1 MRKATRRDGSRKESG
16 NCSRKGK
23 NENRLNTQRADRS
36 KRSALKK
43 CGAEDKEKAKHLCH
57 CI

>member
-16 NCSRKGK
+16 NCSRKDK
-23 NENRLNTQRADRS
+23 NENRINTQRADRS

-43 CGAEDKEKAKHLCH
+43 CGVDKEER
-57 CI
+57 